1 VGSPGEEQ
9 KYARLRSV
17 YSAVLDALA
26 YAPQKTGR
34 PGGNS
39 TPPSRVALE
48 EQKEWRQI
56 GSKEGTVRTRPY
68 DCIGTRAQNKH
79 VIRHTSYVIISTSEY

>member
-1 VGSPGEEQ
+1 MRHRRQGDRAGT
-9 KYARLRSV
+9 AR
-17 YSAVLDALA
+17 
-26 YAPQKTGR
+26 
-34 PGGNS
+34 
-39 TPPSRVALE
+39 PPARVALE

-56 GSKEGTVRTRPY
+56 VGSKEGTVRTRPY